1 LLTGIR
7 KAPRG
12 VPQIEVEFDMDANG
26 ILNVSAKDLN
36 TGQEQAIRIETT
48 GGLSEDELLQMED
61 DAQQASTDAQT
72 RKRLMESR
80 NRAERAIF
88 DARKLLD
95 SSGNSMS
102 DEYREKIVRAVGAAE
117 AALQGEDAFAIREAA
132 DELAEVRE
140 NIGQ

>member
-1 LLTGIR
+1 
-7 KAPRG
+7 
-12 VPQIEVEFDMDANG
+12 
-26 ILNVSAKDLN
+26 
-36 TGQEQAIRIETT
+36 
-48 GGLSEDELLQMED
+48 
-61 DAQQASTDAQT
+61 
-72 RKRLMESR
+72 MESR